1 MAAESRDDS
10 FPPLPPGKTLQRG
23 AAARTGDIVTPKP
36 HATVNGI
43 ETPCGA
49 RRSRLMPCD
58 EPDHTRNRVNQGCVR
73 MVRSGFTVVNR
84 LGRRPYRGRVYS
96 ATSARM
102 S

>member
-1 MAAESRDDS
+1 MTAESRGDS
-10 FPPLPPGKTLQRG
+10 FPTQRPGKALHRV

-36 HATVNGI
+36 HATVDGT
-43 ETPCGA
+43 ETPYGA
-49 RRSRLMPCD
+49 RLSRLMPCD

-73 MVRSGFTVVNR
+73 MVRSGFAVVNR
-84 LGRRPYRGRVYS
+84 LRRRPYRGRVYS